1 MTVSLR
7 SPAADG
13 EDFSEADI
21 MRLVLLGAP
30 GAGKGTQAVFLKERH
45 GLAHISTGDIFR
57 HNLKNNTPLGLEAKK
72 YMDAGQL
79 VPDEI
84 VMKMVGETLDEFKP
98 EDGFMLDGFPRTVSQ
113 AEFLEGK
120 TKLDGVILFKV
131 PDDAIVHR
139 LLSRAVCKDC
149 GNITNIH
156 EHDRCPSCGGELY
169 RRADD
174 NEETIRSRLKVFH
187 EQTEALAEFYKA
199 RNLLL
204 EVDATGMP
212 EEVFARVL
220 ELLSH
225 D

>member
-1 MTVSLR
+1 
-7 SPAADG
+7 
-13 EDFSEADI
+13 

-30 GAGKGTQAVFLKERH
+30 GAGKGTQAVFLKERK

-57 HNLKNNTPLGLEAKK
+57 HNLKNSTPLGLEAKK

-84 VMKMVGETLDEFKP
+84 VMKMVGETLGGFGADE
-98 EDGFMLDGFPRTVSQ
+98 GFMLDGFPRTVAQ

-131 PDDAIVHR
+131 DDEAIVKR
-139 LLSRAVCKDC
+139 LLGRAVCKDC
-149 GNITNIH
+149 GNVTNIH
-156 EHDRCPSCGGELY
+156 EHDKCPSCGGELY
-169 RRADD
+169 RRDDD

-187 EQTEALAEFYKA
+187 DQTEALIDFYRA
-199 RNLLL
+199 RDLLI
-204 EVDATGMP
+204 EIDADALP

-220 ELLSH
+220 EQLES
-225 D
+225 

>member
-1 MTVSLR
+1 
-7 SPAADG
+7 
-13 EDFSEADI
+13 

-30 GAGKGTQAVFLKERH
+30 GAGKGTQAVFLKERK

-79 VPDEI
+79 VPDDI
-84 VMKMVGETLDEFKP
+84 VMNMVGDTLAGFGSDE
-98 EDGFMLDGFPRTVSQ
+98 GFMLDGFPRTVAQ

-131 PDDAIVHR
+131 DDEAIVKR
-139 LLSRAVCKDC
+139 LLGRAVCKEC

-156 EHDRCPSCGGELY
+156 AHDKCPSCGGELY

-187 EQTEALAEFYKA
+187 DQTEALIDFY
-199 RNLLL
+199 RDRDLLI
-204 EVDATGMP
+204 EIDADAMP

-220 ELLSH
+220 KKLES
-225 D
+225 